1 MKSTGLCEVVLPC
14 IQEDSSKITDSPE
27 YLTPLGHTFFE
38 AFLWVIK
45 TLLSCEPK
53 CGKKSTGHSCYQ
65 AQSVTP
71 LNQSLT

>member
-45 TLLSCEPK
+45 TLLSCGNV
-53 CGKKSTGHSCYQ
+53 GKNPQ
-65 AQSVTP
+65 DIPVTKRKV
-71 LNQSLT
+71 